1 LGTYTQENGV
11 YPRLPVCGSKY
22 NMGVR
27 PVMKTTLTVTE
38 KSTRGAEARRL
49 RIACLL
55 TQQNVADLAGIPREH
70 VDLLEHNYPVP
81 LDSKRRI
88 FKELWAIKIK
98 R

>member
-1 LGTYTQENGV
+1 
-11 YPRLPVCGSKY
+11 
-22 NMGVR
+22 
-27 PVMKTTLTVTE
+27 MKTTLTVTE